1 MKSVI
6 RSVSLVCG
14 ILALSVIACGP
25 PTTTVTFVNNT
36 ATGVQYILGSNP
48 AVSVGP
54 NSTAPVVI
62 HATGSTNLTVDDLNS
77 PPNLLVSQTFN
88 LVVGGNTITLNGV
101 TNTAGSITY
110 SLSYTTP

>member
-1 MKSVI
+1 MISAI
-6 RSVSLVCG
+6 RRVSLVCG
-14 ILALSVIACGP
+14 VLALSVIACGP

-48 AVSVGP
+48 PVSVSP
-54 NSTAPVVI
+54 NSTAPIVI
-62 HATGSTNLTVDDLNS
+62 HAVGSTNLTVDDLNS

-88 LVVGGNTITLNGV
+88 LVAGGNTITLNGV

-110 SLSYTTP
+110 SLAYSHP